1 MIPLDVERLKRLNAL
16 AGELKGHHI
25 AENYEDAACL
35 AVAMVSEEPEQCFT
49 GMHLSEAPSVLAQEI
64 VREHPLETQ
73 KSLHDVQERVQEQV
87 QVRSSQ
93 ASLSREE
100 IEKVLQYFADQFS
113 NEINALQQKM
123 QHAEAMV
130 VEVTAELRAVKEHAQ
145 KVQGQS
151 YDPVQYREQSV
162 QKEAPSNV
170 QKTEQSS
177 EKQAYMPEDVSVE
190 KIFYFGKK

>member
-1 MIPLDVERLKRLNAL
+1 MIPLDVERLKRLNTL

-49 GMHLSEAPSVLAQEI
+49 GMHLSEAPSVLVQEI

-73 KSLHDVQERVQEQV
+73 KSLHEVQEHVQELA

-130 VEVTAELRAVKEHAQ
+130 AEVTAELRAVKEHAQ
-145 KVQGQS
+145 KVQMQS
-151 YDPVQYREQSV
+151 GEVPLQSV
-162 QKEAPSNV
+162 QKEAPSRV
-170 QKTEQSS
+170 SKAEQSS
-177 EKQAYMPEDVSVE
+177 EKQEYIPEDVSVE